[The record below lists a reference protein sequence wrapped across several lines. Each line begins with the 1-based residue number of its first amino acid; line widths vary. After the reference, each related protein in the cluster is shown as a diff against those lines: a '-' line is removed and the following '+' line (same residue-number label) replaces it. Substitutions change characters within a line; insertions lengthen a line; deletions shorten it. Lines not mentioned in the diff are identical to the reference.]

1 MKQTAVDWLF
11 EKLWEQPK
19 DKFTWYALLN
29 EAKAIEKEQIEEA
42 FDIACEDPDRIGKEY
57 YDQTYKKNE

>member
-1 MKQTAVDWLF
+1 MKQTAVEWLVKELGLEGRNHTF
-11 EKLWEQPK
+11 YNTIEQ
-19 DKFTWYALLN
+19 
-29 EAKAIEKEQIEEA
+29 AKVMEKEQIIEA